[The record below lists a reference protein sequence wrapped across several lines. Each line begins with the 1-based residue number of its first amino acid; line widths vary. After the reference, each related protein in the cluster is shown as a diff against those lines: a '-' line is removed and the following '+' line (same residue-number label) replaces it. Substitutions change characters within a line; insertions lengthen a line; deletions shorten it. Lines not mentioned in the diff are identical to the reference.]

1 MRARIRCQCSMGQ
14 QRVRPRV
21 RGVRLGL
28 IDRLTRVYVYVYVR
42 VSRVRSFCGGIL
54 GRKTALQRGIRF
66 G

>member
-1 MRARIRCQCSMGQ
+1 MGQ